1 MCRKKDRL
9 PAGAAGKG
17 RHMEYKTFKEE
28 FKQRIEKELGG
39 GITASFLDVEKNNQ
53 ERYEGLEIKDENNP
67 VLPILRLEELYEG
80 YKGSGSMEQMVSVA
94 LGELGR
100 YSEVSVDMVPKTW
113 EEARGRLRS
122 ELVHYGWNLESLK
135 NIPHR
140 RFLDF
145 AVAYRVELPVQGEF
159 VGGIR
164 VNSVLMGL
172 WGITERELYETAME
186 NLKNEDYRI
195 QPMSELLG
203 SIFGIMPGMLGGI
216 FGITPELMEDMPK
229 QYVLTNEGNRYGA
242 AGLLRKDILESF
254 AEQSGG
260 NFYILPSSI
269 HELILL
275 PEDFTVNAECL
286 KEMVKEVNQE
296 AVIREEWLSES
307 VYYYD
312 FKEGTLRVA

>member
-80 YKGSGSMEQMVSVA
+80 YKGSGSMEQTVSVA
-94 LGELGR
+94 LRELGR
-100 YSEVSVDMVPKTW
+100 CQEVSADMVPMIW
-113 EEARGRLRS
+113 EEARGRLRA
-122 ELVHYGWNLESLK
+122 ELVHYGWNRESLK
-135 NIPHR
+135 SIPHR

-145 AVAYRVELPVQGEF
+145 AVAYRVELPVQGELM
-159 VGGIR
+159 GGIR
-164 VNSVLMGL
+164 VNNLLMGL
-172 WGITERELYETAME
+172 WGITERELHETVME
-186 NLKNEDYRI
+186 NLGNEGYRI
-195 QPMSELLG
+195 QPLAELLG
-203 SIFGIMPGMLGGI
+203 SIL
-216 FGITPELMEDMPK
+216 GITLGQMEDMPE
-229 QYVLTNEGNRYGA
+229 QYVLTNEGSRYGA

-260 NFYILPSSI
+260 SFYIIPSSI
-269 HELILL
+269 HELILV
-275 PEDFTVNAECL
+275 PEESTINPECL
-286 KEMVKEVNQE
+286 KEMVKEVNRT
-296 AVIREEWLSES
+296 AVVREEWLSES

-312 FKEGTLRVA
+312 CEKNGVRVAV